1 MATDRVR
8 RGLRRGGRD
17 ADAGYSFVET
27 VITVPVLILF
37 TMTVVQYALVWHSRH
52 IAEAAAQDGLRVGR
66 GYQST
71 AAAGQQASEE
81 YLRQVAP
88 NLLTR
93 TQVSATRTL
102 TTVTV
107 HVHAHVLAAIPFANF
122 DVDETA
128 SAPVERFSTPS
139 GG

>member
-1 MATDRVR
+1 M
-8 RGLRRGGRD
+8 GGRHG
-17 ADAGYSFVET
+17 DAGYSIVET

-52 IAEAAAQDGLRVGR
+52 IAEAAAQDGLRAGR
-66 GYQST
+66 GYQAT
-71 AAAGQQASEE
+71 ASAGQSAATD
-81 YLRQVAP
+81 YLHQVAP
-88 NLLTR
+88 NLLSS
-93 TQVSATRTL
+93 TQVSESRTP

-107 HVHAHVLAAIPFANF
+107 HVHAHVLSAIPFANF

-128 SAPVERFSTPS
+128 SGPLERFAPPS